1 MYVLIKGICTEKGR
15 DTGTRNA
22 GSAFAG
28 WRECLCRSAVWKP
41 YGRELNR
48 NEAPDDGLGDDP
60 VHVIGAINRSG

>member
-28 WRECLCRSAVWKP
+28 WRECLCRGAVWERSNHENGGK
-41 YGRELNR
+41 GMR
-48 NEAPDDGLGDDP
+48 GLICGNLLP
-60 VHVIGAINRSG
+60 H